1 MLAVSKRI
9 SIIGAG
15 SWGTAV
21 ANICADA
28 GHSVV
33 VWGRNAEVVAHL
45 DAHKEN
51 KKYLP
56 GVALN
61 PSLHATT
68 DLSRAFAHGE
78 IVVCSVPTQQI
89 RSVFTAQGKTM
100 AAKILI
106 NTSKGIENGTNLT
119 VEEVFSELCP
129 GALYTTLSGPSF
141 ALEVAKRLPT
151 AVTIASRDAIAAVE
165 IQKFLSTPY
174 FRVYTSPDVV
184 GVDLA
189 GALKNVVAIASG
201 VVTGLNLGFNARA
214 ALINRGIVEMTR
226 LGIKRG
232 AQPLTFMGLAGM
244 GDLVLTCTGP
254 LSRNLRLGL
263 MLGQGKLLADIQR
276 ELGQVA
282 EGVYTAKSAYEL
294 SIKENVPMPITEQV
308 YRVLY
313 HNSPPLECLNSLMS
327 RDLKAEW
334 DII

>member
-1 MLAVSKRI
+1 MSRKI

-21 ANICADA
+21 GNICADA
-28 GHSVV
+28 GHEVLI
-33 VWGRNAEVVAHL
+33 WGRNAEVVAHL
-45 DAHKEN
+45 DSQKEN

-56 GVALN
+56 GVKLN
-61 PSLHATT
+61 PALRATT
-68 DLSRAFAHGE
+68 DLEKAFAHGD
-78 IVVCSVPTQQI
+78 IAVCSVPTQQI
-89 RSVFTAQGKTM
+89 RSVFTDQGKKM
-100 AAKILI
+100 RAKLLV

-119 VEEVFSELCP
+119 VEELFQELCP
-129 GALYTTLSGPSF
+129 HALYTTLSGPSF

-151 AVTIASRDAIAAVE
+151 AVTLASRDVSVAIG
-165 IQKFLSTPY
+165 IQKELSTNY
-174 FRVYTSPDVV
+174 FRVYTTNDVI

-201 VVTGLNLGFNARA
+201 VVAGLNLGFNARA

-263 MLGQGKLLADIQR
+263 MLGEGKKLADIQR

-294 SIKENVPMPITEQV
+294 SLKEKVPMPITEQV
-308 YRVLY
+308 YQVLY
-313 HNSPPLECLNSLMS
+313 HNSPPLESLTALMS
-327 RDLKAEW
+327 RELKAEW
-334 DII
+334 DIS